1 MARTKRQPM
10 QTTLDI
16 LNAGEGEGGDKAAE
30 PTLADV
36 QKQLVELQAAR
47 DEDKKTIERLTADQS
62 ALLSTSTYQ
71 APQFLSEEVNLD
83 NLPDPT
89 EDLKAYNI
97 EMAKR
102 FKTAYGN
109 AKQNEALQMEGARD
123 AATQRDLLWQDFQTA
138 YSDYAKD
145 PQKVGIA
152 SEQVARIA
160 KARKMDLE
168 KYMFGAGQKRFM
180 ADVVTMHDKLFGKPI
195 DLDKEDDD
203 EGDDGDDNRT
213 MGIFAGQES
222 GGKPTPGK
230 NEPTAQNPGGFTQA
244 IREWQL
250 KNGFHR

>member
-16 LNAGEGEGGDKAAE
+16 LNAGEGAGGDKAAE

-36 QKQLVELQAAR
+36 QKMLTELQAAR
-47 DEDKKTIERLTADQS
+47 EEDKKIIERLTADQS

-71 APQFLSEEVNLD
+71 APQFLSEEPDLE

-89 EDLKAYNI
+89 EDLKAYNA

-109 AKQNEALQMEGARD
+109 AKHNEALQMEGARD
-123 AATQRDLLWQDFQTA
+123 AASQREMLWQDFQTA
-138 YSDYAKD
+138 YADYAKD

-160 KARKMDLE
+160 KARKMDMD

-180 ADVVTMHDKLFGKPI
+180 SDVVVMHDKLFGKPI
-195 DLDKEDDD
+195 VLDKEDEEEDD
-203 EGDDGDDNRT
+203 SEDNRS

-222 GGKPTPGK
+222 GGKPNPGK
-230 NEPTAQNPGGFTQA
+230 DARTANEPGGFTQA